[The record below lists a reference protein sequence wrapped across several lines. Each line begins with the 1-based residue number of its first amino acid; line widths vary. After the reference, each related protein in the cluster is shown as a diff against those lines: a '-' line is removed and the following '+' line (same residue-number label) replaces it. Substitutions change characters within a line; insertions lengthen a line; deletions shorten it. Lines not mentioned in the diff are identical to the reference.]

1 MPSFLPI
8 DPDSDF
14 SIHNI
19 PFGVFSTAESAE
31 KRCGTRIGD
40 TVVDLRELCRG
51 KAFDEVSGFNS
62 SVFEQSTLNDFA
74 AQPLEIRRAV
84 RSHIQALFTLGASQS
99 LEHNKE
105 LLDKAT
111 YDADEVKMHLPVR
124 VGDYTDFCASEY
136 HTANAGRLMKVPG
149 PPLPPAWNHLPIGYH
164 GRASSIVISGTPITR
179 PRGLRPPAP
188 GSTTGPTFGPTA
200 SLDMEYEMAAIVG
213 GQGNQLGESLSTG
226 DVMENIFGLAIM
238 NDWSAREIQGFEMI
252 PLGPFNGKNFGT
264 TVSPWIVT
272 LDALQPFKT
281 NLPQREN
288 VPPMASYLHEADAKP
303 TFDIELDMTVVGE
316 FILAAAGEDEP
327 THVMHSNLKHLAYS
341 FGQMLAHHTVSGC
354 PMQAGDMLGSGTI
367 SGPEP
372 KSLAC
377 LLEIT
382 ERGTKPFRT
391 SGGQER
397 VWLQDGDRV
406 DMTAVAK
413 RTVGGENGNVGFG
426 VCSGVVKP
434 ALV

>member
-1 MPSFLPI
+1 MPSFIPI
-8 DPDSDF
+8 DHDSDF

-19 PFGVFSTAESAE
+19 PFGIFSAKDSTE
-31 KRCGTRIGD
+31 KRCATRIGD
-40 TVVDLRELCRG
+40 TVVDLRELARKG
-51 KAFDEVSGFNS
+51 VFDGIEGFAES
-62 SVFEQSTLNDFA
+62 WFEQSTLNDFA
-74 AQPLEIRRAV
+74 AQSLTCRRAV
-84 RSHIQALFTLGASQS
+84 RSRIQAIFTSGIKES
-99 LEHNKE
+99 LEGKKDVLKSALHNAKDVE
-105 LLDKAT
+105 L
-111 YDADEVKMHLPVR
+111 HLPVR

-164 GRASSIVISGTPITR
+164 GRASSVVVSGTPITR

-188 GSTTGPTFGPTA
+188 GTTSGPTFGPTM

-213 GQGNQLGESLSTG
+213 GRGNELGESLGTG
-226 DVMENIFGLAIM
+226 DVMENVFGLTIM

-264 TVSPWIVT
+264 TVSPWVVT

-281 NLPQREN
+281 ELPHREN
-288 VPPMASYLHEADAKP
+288 VPEMAAYLREEDTRP
-303 TFDIELDMTVVGE
+303 TFDVELDMT
-316 FILAAAGEDEP
+316 ITAAGEDEP
-327 THVMHSNLKHLAYS
+327 THVMRSNLKHLAYS
-341 FGQMLAHHTVSGC
+341 FGQMLAHHTITGC

-382 ERGTKPFRT
+382 ERGSKPFKT
-391 SGGQER
+391 TGGQER

-406 DMTAVAK
+406 DMIAVAK
-413 RTVGGENGNVGFG
+413 RIVDGENANVGFG
-426 VCSGVVKP
+426 ICSGVIKP
-434 ALV
+434 AKS

>member
-1 MPSFLPI
+1 MPSFIPI
-8 DPDSDF
+8 DSDSDF

-19 PFGVFSTAESAE
+19 PFGVFSQQGGE
-31 KRCGTRIGD
+31 KRCATRIGD
-40 TVVDLRELCRG
+40 TVVDLRQLARKG
-51 KAFDEVSGFNS
+51 AFDGVEGFS
-62 SVFEQSTLNDFA
+62 ASWFEQTTLNDFA
-74 AQPLEIRRAV
+74 SQPLSTRRAV
-84 RSHIQALFTLGASQS
+84 RLHIQDLFTPDTNVSLEGKKDLLNTALF
-99 LEHNKE
+99 
-105 LLDKAT
+105 
-111 YDADEVKMHLPVR
+111 DANTVDLHLPVR

-136 HTANAGRLMKVPG
+136 HTTNAGRLMKVPG
-149 PPLPPAWNHLPIGYH
+149 PPLPPAWNYLPIGYH
-164 GRASSIVISGTPITR
+164 GRASSVVVSGTPITR
-179 PRGLRPPAP
+179 PRGMRPPAP
-188 GSTTGPTFGPTA
+188 SSNSGPSFGPTA

-213 GQGNQLGESLSTG
+213 GKGNALGETLGTG

-238 NDWSAREIQGFEMI
+238 NDWSAREIQGFEMT

-272 LDALQPFKT
+272 LDALLPFKT
-281 NLPQREN
+281 GLPPREGI
-288 VPPMASYLHEADAKP
+288 PEMAKYLQEDDDQP
-303 TFDIELDMTVVGE
+303 TFDIDLDMSITASGE
-316 FILAAAGEDEP
+316 EKP
-327 THVMHSNLKHLAYS
+327 THVMRSNLKHLAYS

-372 KSLAC
+372 NSLAC

-382 ERGTKPFRT
+382 ERGSKPFKT

-413 RTVGGENGNVGFG
+413 RTVDGENANVGFG
-426 VCSGVVKP
+426 NCSGVIKP
-434 ALV
+434 AKA